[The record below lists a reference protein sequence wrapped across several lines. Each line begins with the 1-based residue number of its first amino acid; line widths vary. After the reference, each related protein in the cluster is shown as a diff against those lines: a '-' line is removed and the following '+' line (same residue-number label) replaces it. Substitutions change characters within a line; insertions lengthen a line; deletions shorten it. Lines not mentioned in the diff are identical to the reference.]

1 LNHKYTLRSHHYLT
15 SSPHIAV
22 LADEATLIVDYK
34 GSIIQKIEEIGIS
47 LCNWA
52 EGFAI
57 CNQNIK
63 FLKFE

>member
-1 LNHKYTLRSHHYLT
+1 LT